1 MAKVR
6 GLANTTGAVGGI
18 SRRKRGKQERRRD
31 AKVEATCRWTQE
43 MRAKTCGRLAG
54 SLLAIAQCTGNVGN
68 ADAYELPAIPTEFP
82 PLRPVEVPQVKKE
95 TLPNGLRVFLLEDHE
110 RGLVNGKMLFL
121 GGIRGE
127 EEAKTGISSLAS
139 NVQRSG
145 GTKKHPGDQLNEL
158 LDSYAAAIELSVG
171 GSTITAQFEC
181 LSEDVQQVLPLFG
194 EVLRDPLL
202 PSKELDLFKSQ
213 LLSLIMH
220 RDDDPGGIPYR
231 ELRRI
236 IYGKKSPYARV
247 PTLRSVGSININDLK
262 AYLNKWERPDSA
274 ILGLVGDFNAEEML
288 ELIRSE
294 FGDWAPG
301 QGQPR
306 EPSVLPTPKPEGESE
321 GGVIYLVDRPGLN
334 QAYVAMGELGT
345 LLYDPDVHS
354 LDVLNG
360 ILNSFGGR
368 LFNEIRTKEALAYS
382 VGAAWSPSLD
392 YPGLFVASGQTKEP
406 ARFIRA
412 VQNVLSDCTESE
424 PSAEVLKQAK
434 DTALNGFV
442 FNFADTNLQLARIMS
457 YDFFGVPEDFI
468 YRYRDEL
475 EGTTSSDVLEAAR
488 RHLHVGD
495 QPIVV
500 VADARSV
507 RKELDSLGM
516 PVQDLPLKIL

>member
-1 MAKVR
+1 MHGMATR
-6 GLANTTGAVGGI
+6 TGRRVGTPGTWKRNRRD
-18 SRRKRGKQERRRD
+18 RRKTR
-31 AKVEATCRWTQE
+31 VEATCGWTQE

-54 SLLAIAQCTGNVGN
+54 PLIAIAQCTASVGD
-68 ADAYELPAIPTEFP
+68 ADANELPAIPTDFP
-82 PLRPVEVPQVKKE
+82 PLRPVEIPQVRKE

-110 RGLVNGKMLFL
+110 RGLVNGKILFL

-127 EEAKTGISSLAS
+127 NGEKTGISSLAS

-145 GTKKHPGDQLNEL
+145 GSKLHPGDQLNEL
-158 LDSYAAAIELSVG
+158 LDSYAAAIEFSVG

-194 EVLRDPLL
+194 EVLREPLL
-202 PSKELDLFKSQ
+202 PRKELDLFKSQ

-236 IYGKKSPYARV
+236 IYGENSPYARV
-247 PTLRSVGSININDLK
+247 PTLRSVGSININDMK
-262 AYLNKWERPDSA
+262 EYLNKWERPDGA
-274 ILGLVGDFNAEEML
+274 ILGLVGDFDADDML
-288 ELIRSE
+288 ELVRAE

-301 QGQPR
+301 QGQPL
-306 EPSVLPTPKPEGESE
+306 EPSVLPTPEPQGEKK
-321 GGVIYLVDRPGLN
+321 GGAVYLVDRPGLN
-334 QAYVAMGELGT
+334 QAYLAMGELGT

-406 ARFIRA
+406 ARFISA
-412 VQNVLSDCTESE
+412 VQNVLQDCTESE

-457 YDFFGVPEDFI
+457 YDFFGIPEDFI

-475 EGTTSSDVLEAAR
+475 EGTTSSDVLQAAR
-488 RHLHVGD
+488 RHLHVGE

-500 VADARSV
+500 VADARTV
-507 RKELDSLGM
+507 REELESLGM
-516 PVQDLPLKIL
+516 PVRDLQLKIL